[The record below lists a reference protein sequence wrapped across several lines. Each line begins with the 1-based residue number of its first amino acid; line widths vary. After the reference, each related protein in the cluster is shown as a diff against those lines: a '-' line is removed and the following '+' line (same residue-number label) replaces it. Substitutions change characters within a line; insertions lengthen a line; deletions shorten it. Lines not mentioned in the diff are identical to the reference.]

1 MGDSNH
7 EGEFPWFV
15 LERRF
20 LLSMKKLG
28 IAVMLTLSMCLLA
41 GCSEGGKRQ
50 NMPEGIQSESAV
62 QNVPDQTKDVTP
74 ENFADQVRVENISPY
89 EGIFLEEEEKD
100 RVENVYALKVTNI
113 SEKTILHAT
122 LNYRAGNK
130 DLTFYLEMLPKGKSV
145 IVAEKNRQSVKNENL
160 KYTEGEIKYIKEGL
174 ENMESVKI
182 TPTNQSTLNVKN
194 MTKEAMPVVWIFYR
208 KAQED
213 GTLLGGRCYETGI
226 VDLGA
231 RETYEAEAEYWMDDC
246 EIVNVLLLDSLDAEG
261 DAKQKLEEETTAN
274 P

>member
-1 MGDSNH
+1 
-7 EGEFPWFV
+7 
-15 LERRF
+15 
-20 LLSMKKLG
+20 MKKLG
-28 IAVMLTLSMCLLA
+28 LAAMLCVSVCLLY
-41 GCSEGGKRQ
+41 GCTGNIKNPSQSSSQSTESEASYHG
-50 NMPEGIQSESAV
+50 V
-62 QNVPDQTKDVTP
+62 DVTP
-74 ENFADQVRVENISPY
+74 GELAEQIQVENISPY

-113 SEKTILHAT
+113 SEKTILYAT

-145 IVAEKNRQSVKNENL
+145 IVAEKSRQSVKNENL

-182 TPTNQSTLNVKN
+182 TPTNLSTLNVKN
-194 MTKEAMPVVWIFYR
+194 MTKEELPVVWIFYR
-208 KAQED
+208 KTYED

-261 DAKQKLEEETTAN
+261 DAKQKLEEETTTN